1 MELERTAQEIVAEEE
16 KAGQAAQH
24 QQAPPPP
31 LPRTKWTHRVPLL
44 VLIGHA
50 ASLTPY

>member
-24 QQAPPPP
+24 QQALPPPP
-31 LPRTKWTHRVPLL
+31 PPRFL
-44 VLIGHA
+44 VLSGHT
-50 ASLTPY
+50 ASPSSY